1 MIDSMFPLSIFMLLA
16 GFLAGSIGAFLVFGA
31 KTMILMIILVW
42 LGMFRILPLI
52 QAVEHIIRSLFPAD
66 ISLFEKNIRK
76 SFRVEGTVDKE
87 QAIYLF
93 HPHGLFPV
101 SVFFHCMSGLTDWP
115 LQSISAVVANW
126 IFWFP
131 GFNELI
137 QFMNCTSANYGKLKV
152 ALEKGTSLGIAV
164 GGIHEVFEVKPG
176 RMRLAISRR
185 RGIFKMALETG
196 TALVPVLTYGENE
209 LYQPVDWG
217 WLDALNR
224 RLVPLGFC
232 FPIPTLDSCLR
243 WMRLTDRPFKTPVRT
258 VIGPRLTV
266 EKVVGPVGEAAV
278 VELRERYFVALR
290 ELYAKTR
297 SAGYSEELEIL

>member
-1 MIDSMFPLSIFMLLA
+1 MLIA
-16 GFLAGSIGAFLVFGA
+16 GFLAGSIGAFVVFGA

-52 QAVEHIIRSLFPAD
+52 KAVEHIIRSLFPAD
-66 ISLFEKNIRK
+66 IERLENNIRE
-76 SFRVEGTVDKE
+76 SFRVEGTIDKE

-93 HPHGLFPV
+93 HPHGLF
-101 SVFFHCMSGLTDWP
+101 
-115 LQSISAVVANW
+115 SISYTLHIMTSLTNWPVRKIKGVALDFLFILPICNEISKEIDCVPAKYKEMKKVLTRNKSLSVVA
-126 IFWFP
+126 
-131 GFNELI
+131 
-137 QFMNCTSANYGKLKV
+137 
-152 ALEKGTSLGIAV
+152 
-164 GGIHEVFEVKPG
+164 GGIEEIFEVKPG

-258 VIGPRLTV
+258 VIGPRLAV

-297 SAGYSEELEIL
+297 GSYSEELEIL

>member
-1 MIDSMFPLSIFMLLA
+1 MLIA

-52 QAVEHIIRSLFPAD
+52 KAVEHIIRSLFPAD
-66 ISLFEKNIRK
+66 IERLENNIRE
-76 SFRVEGTVDKE
+76 SFRVEGAVDKE
-87 QAIYLF
+87 PAIYLF
-93 HPHGLFPV
+93 HPHGLF
-101 SVFFHCMSGLTDWP
+101 
-115 LQSISAVVANW
+115 SISYTLHIMTSLTNWPVRKIKGVALDFLFILPICNEISKEIDCVPAKYKEMKKVLTRTKSLSVVA
-126 IFWFP
+126 
-131 GFNELI
+131 
-137 QFMNCTSANYGKLKV
+137 
-152 ALEKGTSLGIAV
+152 
-164 GGIHEVFEVKPG
+164 GGIEEIFEVKPG

-258 VIGPRLTV
+258 VIGPRLAV

-297 SAGYSEELEIL
+297 GSYSEELEIL

>member
-1 MIDSMFPLSIFMLLA
+1 MIDSMFPLSIFMLIA

-52 QAVEHIIRSLFPAD
+52 KAVEHIIRSLFPAD
-66 ISLFEKNIRK
+66 IERLENNIRE
-76 SFRVEGTVDKE
+76 SFRVEGAVDKE
-87 QAIYLF
+87 PAIYLF
-93 HPHGLFPV
+93 HPHGLF
-101 SVFFHCMSGLTDWP
+101 
-115 LQSISAVVANW
+115 SISYTLHIMTSLTNWPVRKIKGVALDFLFILPICNEISKEIDCVPAKYKEMKKVLTRNKSLSVVA
-126 IFWFP
+126 
-131 GFNELI
+131 
-137 QFMNCTSANYGKLKV
+137 
-152 ALEKGTSLGIAV
+152 
-164 GGIHEVFEVKPG
+164 GGIEEIFEVKPG

-297 SAGYSEELEIL
+297 GSYSEELEIL